1 MIRQIIKDLVSK
13 ICLDFLAKNQKL
25 ELKVEKPPRPEFGDY
40 ALELYFIAKGKKERF
55 SSDKCLKIV
64 KQIRNSPKFS
74 QYFNRVE
81 FKEPVFFNFFLNE
94 TWLKGQLNEVLTKKD
109 KFGGIKIGKNKKVQ
123 VEFISANPT
132 GPLTIGNTRG
142 GPFGD
147 TLANVLSKS
156 GFKVIRAYYVN
167 DYGMQILA
175 LGHSVLK
182 DKEAKYKGEYINELS
197 KKVKA
202 KDPFKVGQKAA
213 GIILSMIKKTVKRLG
228 IKYDQWFF
236 ESELHKSGKV
246 DRVLKILKKKGLV
259 YQKEGA
265 TWFKSSKLK
274 DERDRVLI
282 KKDGFKTYLA
292 GDIAYHYY
300 KFKKQGFDKVINVWG
315 ADHFGDVPGLIA
327 GVEAIGYKG
336 KLEVILHQFIT
347 LLEGGEKKKMSK
359 RQGVYVTMDELIDQV
374 GSDVIRFFFLQK
386 SINTH
391 LNFDL
396 ALAKEQSEKNPVYY
410 IQYAHARISSIIRNA
425 KKIKIKKPDYQK
437 LNHPSE
443 INLIKQ
449 IIRFPEIVED
459 TSKDYQV
466 QRIAQYALDL
476 ATVFHQFYRDC
487 RVISD
492 DQELT
497 QARLSLVIATR
508 TVLKNTLDLMGVSSP
523 EKM

>member
-1 MIRQIIKDLVSK
+1 
-13 ICLDFLAKNQKL
+13 
-25 ELKVEKPPRPEFGDY
+25 
-40 ALELYFIAKGKKERF
+40 
-55 SSDKCLKIV
+55 
-64 KQIRNSPKFS
+64 
-74 QYFNRVE
+74 
-81 FKEPVFFNFFLNE
+81 
-94 TWLKGQLNEVLTKKD
+94 
-109 KFGGIKIGKNKKVQ
+109 
-123 VEFISANPT
+123 
-132 GPLTIGNTRG
+132 
-142 GPFGD
+142 
-147 TLANVLSKS
+147 
-156 GFKVIRAYYVN
+156 
-167 DYGMQILA
+167 
-175 LGHSVLK
+175 
-182 DKEAKYKGEYINELS
+182 
-197 KKVKA
+197 
-202 KDPFKVGQKAA
+202 
-213 GIILSMIKKTVKRLG
+213 
-228 IKYDQWFF
+228 
-236 ESELHKSGKV
+236 
-246 DRVLKILKKKGLV
+246 
-259 YQKEGA
+259 
-265 TWFKSSKLK
+265 
-274 DERDRVLI
+274 
-282 KKDGFKTYLA
+282 
-292 GDIAYHYY
+292 
-300 KFKKQGFDKVINVWG
+300 
-315 ADHFGDVPGLIA
+315 
-327 GVEAIGYKG
+327 
-336 KLEVILHQFIT
+336 
-347 LLEGGEKKKMSK
+347 
-359 RQGVYVTMDELIDQV
+359 MDELIDQV